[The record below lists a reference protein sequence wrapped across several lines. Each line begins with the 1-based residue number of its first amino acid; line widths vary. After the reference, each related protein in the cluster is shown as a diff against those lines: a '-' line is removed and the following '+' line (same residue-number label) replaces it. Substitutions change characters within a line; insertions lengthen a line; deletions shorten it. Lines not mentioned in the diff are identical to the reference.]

1 MRGKEN
7 YNFEAFFVAEALLE
21 MRGHSVGNPARMD
34 IVDKKAWWS
43 PTEKRIN
50 LSQDFTLQDA
60 LKRDIGWMANFA
72 EAIVLLPGWED
83 SEGANI
89 EFGFARI
96 IGLQLFEYDPETK
109 DVKPLPEPINA
120 S

>member
-21 MRGHSVGNPARMD
+21 MRGHQVANPARMD
-34 IVDKKAWWS
+34 LADKKAWWS

-50 LSQDFTLQDA
+50 LAQDFTLQDA
-60 LKRDIGWMANFA
+60 LKRDIGWMVNFA

-83 SEGANI
+83 SEGAAI
-89 EFGFARI
+89 ELDFARTV
-96 IGLQLFEYDPETK
+96 GLEVCIYRGPGLIA
-109 DVKPLPEPINA
+109 PLDESVNA